1 MTQDDAQA
9 VTDAHLAATTAVG
22 ADSPRA
28 APAGVVAELRQ
39 LSRLADF
46 RKLVA
51 TRLVSQAGDG
61 AFEIGLASL
70 FFFSPERATTAG
82 AIAAAFAAA
91 VLPYTVIGPFVGVL
105 LDRWRRRQILML
117 VNLARAVM
125 VLVIAVLVAVGVVGL
140 PLYLIVLTCL
150 SVNRFYLSGLSAG
163 LPHVVPGEELVL
175 ANAITPTA
183 GTVAALLGGAAAV
196 GVRLVLGAGD
206 RTDAV
211 ILLAAAGCYA
221 MAARLA
227 ARLHRDVLGP
237 DAHQMAAWPGPRAAA
252 RGVVHDLREGV
263 AHLWHHRR
271 AFDALAMVG
280 AQRFGYGVVT
290 VTTILLCRN
299 TFAAAADPDAGARRI
314 STVAVAT
321 GLGLLTGALLTPAG
335 HRRTTA
341 KWWIVGCST
350 LAGVAVLGFSTSL
363 TFPVVLVAGYLV
375 GLAMQG
381 SKICIDATVQGAV
394 DDEARGRVMSLYDL
408 TFNLAFLAAVTVC
421 ALLVPPSGL
430 AAGVVVMVAAVFL
443 AAAAAY
449 SRSTGRSSSAATRG
463 AEVG

>member
-1 MTQDDAQA
+1 MIRN
-9 VTDAHLAATTAVG
+9 
-22 ADSPRA
+22 SPSPVAMRG
-28 APAGVVAELRQ
+28 GVVGELRQ

-82 AIAAAFAAA
+82 AIAAAFAVA

-117 VNLARAVM
+117 VNLARSVM
-125 VLVIAVLVAVGVVGL
+125 VLVVAVLVAVGVVGL

-221 MAARLA
+221 TAARLA

-237 DAHQMAAWPGPRAAA
+237 TPTGWRPGPAPGQPPAASSTTCARAS
-252 RGVVHDLREGV
+252 RTCG
-263 AHLWHHRR
+263 
-271 AFDALAMVG
+271 
-280 AQRFGYGVVT
+280 
-290 VTTILLCRN
+290 
-299 TFAAAADPDAGARRI
+299 
-314 STVAVAT
+314 
-321 GLGLLTGALLTPAG
+321 
-335 HRRTTA
+335 TTA
-341 KWWIVGCST
+341 RHST
-350 LAGVAVLGFSTSL
+350 RWPWSA
-363 TFPVVLVAGYLV
+363 
-375 GLAMQG
+375 
-381 SKICIDATVQGAV
+381 
-394 DDEARGRVMSLYDL
+394 
-408 TFNLAFLAAVTVC
+408 
-421 ALLVPPSGL
+421 PSGS
-430 AAGVVVMVAAVFL
+430 ATASSP
-443 AAAAAY
+443 
-449 SRSTGRSSSAATRG
+449 SRRSCCAATPSPRPPTRTPVPG
-463 AEVG
+463 GSAPWRSPPVSAC

>member
-1 MTQDDAQA
+1 
-9 VTDAHLAATTAVG
+9 
-22 ADSPRA
+22 
-28 APAGVVAELRQ
+28 
-39 LSRLADF
+39 
-46 RKLVA
+46 
-51 TRLVSQAGDG
+51 
-61 AFEIGLASL
+61 
-70 FFFSPERATTAG
+70 
-82 AIAAAFAAA
+82 
-91 VLPYTVIGPFVGVL
+91 
-105 LDRWRRRQILML
+105 
-117 VNLARAVM
+117 
-125 VLVIAVLVAVGVVGL
+125 
-140 PLYLIVLTCL
+140 
-150 SVNRFYLSGLSAG
+150 
-163 LPHVVPGEELVL
+163 
-175 ANAITPTA
+175 
-183 GTVAALLGGAAAV
+183 
-196 GVRLVLGAGD
+196 
-206 RTDAV
+206 
-211 ILLAAAGCYA
+211 
-221 MAARLA
+221 
-227 ARLHRDVLGP
+227 
-237 DAHQMAAWPGPRAAA
+237 MAAWPGPRAAA

-263 AHLWHHRR
+263 AHLWHHRK
-271 AFDALAMVG
+271 AFDALAIVG

-443 AAAAAY
+443 AAAAVY
-449 SRSTGRSSSAATRG
+449 SRSTGRTSSGDTRDEELG
-463 AEVG
+463 